1 MPDAPQYTRYSIYM
15 LEPHA
20 EYVTAENGHIPIE
33 AIAERVYGKPYN
45 SLRGCQRDDEHIPN
59 DSVKLYELASEG
71 AYEEALDQFDEE
83 RVYLGWDSGIGET
96 VYKTGM
102 TELDYWLSIRVADE
116 NTPATVEAN
125 PPDTQDLENAVF
137 ESRFFA
143 DRAFSPSLELILADL
158 IRRDELPRGDYLFRH
173 WW

>member
-1 MPDAPQYTRYSIYM
+1 MPGAPEYTPYSIYM

-20 EYVTAENGHIPIE
+20 EYATAENGHIPIE

-59 DSVKLYELASEG
+59 DSVKLYELTSEG
-71 AYEEALDQFDEE
+71 DYEEALDQFDEA
-83 RVYLGWDSGIGET
+83 RVYLGWDSGLGEV

-125 PPDTQDLENAVF
+125 PPDTQDLENTVF

-143 DRAFSPSLELILADL
+143 DRAFSPSLNLILADL
-158 IRRDELPRGDYLFRH
+158 IRRSELPRGNYLFRH